1 MTPYFISQEILDGV
15 KLKPRIPSNYLTD
28 NGYADK
34 RTPRISFSTSV
45 SGALSMMLGD
55 IRTKEFY
62 VYTIPNI
69 NVNEIY
75 TPSLDQVPDRAV
87 TDEIWMLKPTKLIY
101 YGKIKVTDTKSQ
113 PIPYIYGGNKKGHIF
128 RWNYTWLDRKMR
140 Y

>member
-1 MTPYFISQEILDGV
+1 MIPFFISQDILDGV

-45 SGALSMMLGD
+45 SGALSMLIGD
-55 IRTKEFY
+55 IRGKEFH
-62 VYTIPNI
+62 VYTIPREH
-69 NVNEIY
+69 VNEVFIP
-75 TPSLDQVPDRAV
+75 TLDQVPDRAI

-101 YGKIKVTDTKSQ
+101 YGKLKVGKSKGQ
-113 PIPYIYGGNKKGHIF
+113 PIPYVYGGNKKGHIYK
-128 RWNYTWLDRKMR
+128 WNYSWIDRKMQ

>member
-1 MTPYFISQEILDGV
+1 MIPFFISQDILDGV

-45 SGALSMMLGD
+45 SGALSMLIGD
-55 IRTKEFY
+55 IRGKEFH
-62 VYTIPNI
+62 VYTIPREHI
-69 NVNEIY
+69 NEIFIP
-75 TPSLDQVPDRAV
+75 TIDQVPDRAI

-101 YGKIKVTDTKSQ
+101 YGKLKVGEAKGQ
-113 PIPYIYGGNKKGHIF
+113 PIPYIYGGNKKGHIYK
-128 RWNYTWLDRKMR
+128 WNYSWIDRKMR